1 MNAAVHPRPDI
12 GKTVD
17 PNHIQPTEKEK
28 MKQKY
33 TIQRNDADNA
43 LLLQEY
49 GELDKEIMSLLCE
62 ETYAA
67 ETIKTA
73 LASGKKE
80 LIAALRTRNMYP
92 PSVMADKIAD
102 AVMTLYQSEGA
113 PTAEILFDDRELFE
127 MESQEAN
134 AEEEDIENDD
144 DDDDIDALIDEG
156 IEDDYEDKKIIK
168 DLKSSLKVADDDSVD
183 TDDET
188 A

>member
-1 MNAAVHPRPDI
+1 MNAAVHPWPDR
-12 GKTVD
+12 GRTDD
-17 PNHIQPTEKEK
+17 PNHIQATEKEK

-113 PTAEILFDDRELFE
+113 PTAEILFDDRDLFE
-127 MESQEAN
+127 MESQQAN
-134 AEEEDIENDD
+134 DEEEDIETDD
-144 DDDDIDALIDEG
+144 GDIDALIDED

-168 DLKSSLKVADDDSVD
+168 DLKSSLKVADDDSVE
-183 TDDET
+183 TDDEN